1 MKTKIL
7 TLLFLAFASFAFA
20 QEEPVS
26 YEWLEKQSKIISDLQ
41 YKANGQ
47 EIDFGDNKVVTANYI
62 KDNFSVSFSDK
73 LASVSVNFSANGNE
87 GLIVVENIDL
97 TRVQYLADDNDGVL
111 IWFPVPELEWQL
123 YMGGEPKVLKDKFFY
138 FKAANEADK
147 KKMFTTFWQ
156 IINRLKIDKG
166 LITKNEAEKQWKD
179 WENLAIEDFYIKYP
193 KSILAHEFN
202 DEALE
207 KVGSKYYF
215 EEKYS
220 EALPW
225 LQRAANLKNGY
236 ANYLLGFM
244 YNKGYGVNKDE
255 AKALEYILKGAEQG
269 DINAMIRAGQSYQ
282 YGWGVANDA
291 NKARAYYQKA
301 VDNGSTEA
309 ILQMSDLYYFRTT
322 NNKEVMLWSQK
333 YIDKGGKMDEEHME
347 RYESARSKYY
357 GENPNE
363 LIIWSQ
369 NHLAKRG
376 ELTDKQME
384 ELGMAY
390 YAEKKYQD
398 ALEWLKKACDKGRKS
413 YKIGTTI
420 REIYSKGLGGIEKDR
435 KAGRQWEDKCY

>member
-7 TLLFLAFASFAFA
+7 TILFLAFASFVFA
-20 QEEPVS
+20 QEEPIQ

-111 IWFPVPELEWQL
+111 LWFPDTELEWQL
-123 YMGGEPKVLKDKFFY
+123 YMGGEPTVQKDKFFY
-138 FKAANEADK
+138 FRAANEADS

-166 LITKNEAEKQWKD
+166 LITKNEVEKQWKD

-255 AKALEYILKGAEQG
+255 KKAFDYYLKGAEQG
-269 DINAMIRAGQSYQ
+269 SINALIEVGNCYDFRSNI
-282 YGWGVANDA
+282 VTINDD
-291 NKARAYYQKA
+291 KAREYYQKA
-301 VDNGSTEA
+301 IDLGSIEAMRYMANSYDNS
-309 ILQMSDLYYFRTT
+309 S
-322 NNKEVMLWSQK
+322 KE
-333 YIDKGGKMDEEHME
+333 
-347 RYESARSKYY
+347 
-357 GENPNE
+357 
-363 LIIWSQ
+363 
-369 NHLAKRG
+369 
-376 ELTDKQME
+376 
-384 ELGMAY
+384 AY
-390 YAEKKYQD
+390 YWFDKFLKSGGVITSGYYKKQIGQVLYLNQRYDEAKKYLTEGCKED
-398 ALEWLKKACDKGRKS
+398 GCDSSSVAG
-413 YKIGTTI
+413 YIE
-420 REIYSKGLGGIEKDR
+420 EIYKKGLGNTLKDK
-435 KAGRQWEDKCY
+435 KAGREWWRECFCWKYK